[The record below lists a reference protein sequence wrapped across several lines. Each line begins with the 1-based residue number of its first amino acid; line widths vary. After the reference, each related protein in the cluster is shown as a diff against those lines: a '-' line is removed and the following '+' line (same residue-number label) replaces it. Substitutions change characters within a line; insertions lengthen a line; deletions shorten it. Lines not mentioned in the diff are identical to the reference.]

1 MRQLILI
8 VLFLFPIFSNAQE
21 KIQLSKK
28 LVVSPDKR
36 YIQYEDGRPF
46 FWLGDTGW
54 LLFTQLTRE
63 QIQQYLKDRHS
74 KGFNV
79 VQVMVIHELPEVNI
93 YGESAFINNDFSL
106 PKTIHSKST
115 QEEIEHNYWN
125 LIDFTIDEA
134 FKNDIYLAM
143 VPVWGSIVKKG
154 LLNSKNASTYISW
167 LANRYKNKPNIIW
180 MNGGDIKGTVN
191 EKVLNIVG
199 DVLKATDSNHLV
211 TYHPFGRTSSAEW
224 FHNATWLDFNMVQS
238 GHKDYLQD
246 SVGADNW
253 KLITESYLK
262 KPTKPIIDG
271 EPAYEGIPHG
281 LHDTTLPYWNA
292 DDARRYAYWSV
303 FSGSFGHTYGNNS
316 IMQFY
321 HQSSKNKAYG
331 AKKYWHDALN
341 DSGSNQM
348 QYLKQLILSRD
359 FYSRKPAQEIVV
371 DNHQKQYEHVVAT
384 KGKDYILVY
393 TFTGKPFKINTNCIA
408 GQSLKM
414 YWYNPKNGQVLF
426 KGKLANQSK
435 PRTFTPPV
443 NSQCVND
450 WVLVL
455 DDADSLTKIP
465 GTIN

>member
-1 MRQLILI
+1 MRQFIFI
-8 VLFLFPIFSNAQE
+8 VLFILPL
-21 KIQLSKK
+21 LSKAQGNSQLGNK
-28 LVVSPDKR
+28 LVVSQDKR
-36 YIQYEDGRPF
+36 FLQYEDGRPF

-63 QIQQYLKDRHS
+63 QIQQYLQDRHN

-79 VQVMVIHELPEVNI
+79 VQVMVIHEMPEENI
-93 YGESAFINNDFSL
+93 YGENAFINNDFTL
-106 PKTIHSKST
+106 PKTTNNQST

-125 LIDFTIDEA
+125 LIDFAIDEA

-154 LLNSKNASTYISW
+154 LFNIQNATTYISW
-167 LANRYKNKPNIIW
+167 LANRYKNKPNVIW
-180 MNGGDIKGTVN
+180 MNGGDIKGTIN
-191 EKVLNIVG
+191 EKVFNTVG
-199 DVLKATDSNHLV
+199 NTLKAIDSNHLV

-224 FHNATWLDFNMVQS
+224 FHNANWLDFNMVQS
-238 GHKDYLQD
+238 GHKDYSQD

-262 KPTKPIIDG
+262 KPAKPIIDG

-292 DDARRYAYWSV
+292 DDVRRYAYWSV

-331 AKKYWHDALN
+331 VKKYWQDALN
-341 DSGSNQM
+341 DSGTNQM
-348 QYLKQLILSRD
+348 QYLKKLILSRD

-371 DNHQKQYEHVVAT
+371 DNHQKKYEHVVAT
-384 KGKDYILVY
+384 KGKDYIMVY
-393 TFTGKPFKINTNCIA
+393 TFTGKPFTIYTNCITSN
-408 GQSLKM
+408 SLKE
-414 YWYNPKNGQVLF
+414 YWYNPKNGNVF
-426 KGKLANQSK
+426 YKGKIVNQSK
-435 PRTFTPPV
+435 PQTFTPPV
-443 NSQCVND
+443 DRQKVND

-455 DDADSLTKIP
+455 DDADSSKNYQ
-465 GTIN
+465 GFIN